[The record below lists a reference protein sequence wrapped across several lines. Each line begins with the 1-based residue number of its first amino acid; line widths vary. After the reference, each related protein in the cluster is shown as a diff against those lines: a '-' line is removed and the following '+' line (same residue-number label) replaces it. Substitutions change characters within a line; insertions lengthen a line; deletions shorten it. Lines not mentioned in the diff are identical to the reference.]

1 MPAGHLWCC
10 CQTLLNPCVKSW
22 RPSSCAVYGKIWSYL
37 PTTFI
42 DRRWTNARVYRVYEL
57 ASQTD
62 YPDNPA
68 QKVRPVTEELDERR
82 VRLAGHIL
90 RAANDDPLRQ
100 VTYQPD
106 KLSPSV
112 SENVELDPTFW
123 HKNRAKPSNIVQKPT
138 AQASLF
144 WCWWP
149 RHGTHGQNKSIS

>member
-1 MPAGHLWCC
+1 MTDGG
-10 CQTLLNPCVKSW
+10 QMQGYTG
-22 RPSSCAVYGKIWSYL
+22 Y
-37 PTTFI
+37 
-42 DRRWTNARVYRVYEL
+42 TNSPL
-57 ASQTD
+57 KTD

-123 HKNRAKPSNIVQKPT
+123 HKKPSKTKQYSPKSQPPKHLSFGADDLGTGRMAKTNQLVRDIYNI
-138 AQASLF
+138 L
-144 WCWWP
+144 
-149 RHGTHGQNKSIS
+149 